1 MADDVIHEM
10 TTAQVLQKQLFD
22 AHEPNL
28 LDENGKLPLLIF
40 QLFSLVSS
48 TKGPG
53 GTGRFFSATSFWL
66 ICVFFFISM
75 IFCGYHM
82 RLYCLLCI
90 LLGILLLQT
99 EKREKGGMKG
109 KNERDGGT
117 QKKRAGEECS
127 SEPPLHDPLGPLYR
141 GGSWVQH
148 S

>member
-1 MADDVIHEM
+1 MWLDCRLHFKMVCMPGHFKMTSVLKLVMMENHTAPDDVIHEM

-66 ICVFFFISM
+66 ICVCVCVCVCVF
-75 IFCGYHM
+75 
-82 RLYCLLCI
+82 LL
-90 LLGILLLQT
+90 
-99 EKREKGGMKG
+99 
-109 KNERDGGT
+109 
-117 QKKRAGEECS
+117 A
-127 SEPPLHDPLGPLYR
+127 
-141 GGSWVQH
+141 
-148 S
+148 